1 MEIRVMDMSLA
12 LKDLIGPGIAVIAL
26 AIGLLQYRSTS
37 HTEFIKPL
45 REMQLRLYQEASS
58 AAAQIVSLQPQSP
71 EWTKAKQNFLT
82 LYYGPMAILE
92 EFDHA
97 AGGGDEHL
105 SVEEAM
111 ILFKSCMDDAVQG
124 IRHQPYGPQSGACA
138 YLQRSAGAR
147 VGIRPET
154 AERRLSKACYR
165 ISKQITVQAKRI
177 KDSKVDAASSEFIRD
192 KPSTSDDRCRAVPI
206 ARRFSAVIFCDRNIS
221 YDMTATACR

>member
-111 ILFKSCMDDAVQG
+111 ILFKSCMDDEQQCKELGTNPTDLSLALAHTCREALGREWGYDLKQL
-124 IRHQPYGPQSGACA
+124 SGDYQKLAIE
-138 YLQRSAGAR
+138 YRNKLRSKLNA
-147 VGIRPET
+147 
-154 AERRLSKACYR
+154 SK
-165 ISKQITVQAKRI
+165 IAK
-177 KDSKVDAASSEFIRD
+177 
-192 KPSTSDDRCRAVPI
+192 
-206 ARRFSAVIFCDRNIS
+206 
-221 YDMTATACR
+221 